1 MLVGTHVLLLL
12 VPGGELK
19 DGGEAHVLLLLVPDV
34 ELDGSATGGES
45 ICFSELT
52 KKFLPLLRILGLKT
66 LMPISLHSLIIEL
79 ILSVFP

>member
-45 ICFSELT
+45 ICFSELFFIRLVSGSGGSL
-52 KKFLPLLRILGLKT
+52 KF
-66 LMPISLHSLIIEL
+66 
-79 ILSVFP
+79 F

>member
-34 ELDGSATGGES
+34 ELDGSAIGGES
-45 ICFSELT
+45 MTPCTGPPCSWW
-52 KKFLPLLRILGLKT
+52 RARRC
-66 LMPISLHSLIIEL
+66 
-79 ILSVFP
+79 